1 LIFKGEFKVA
11 EKKMNIKMIALISI
25 LVIIITGAVSFTFFT
40 YFSVSEGKDSEEN
53 IASVK
58 DIKPTYNAGNFLVNI
73 TNNND
78 INYIRASIVFELE
91 SSDLSEELEKRKAQ
105 IRDRII
111 STLRS
116 ENETILEEPDGE
128 TIKKI
133 IRKEVNEL
141 LISGKINNV
150 WFTELVVQ

>member
-1 LIFKGEFKVA
+1 MA
-11 EKKMNIKMIALISI
+11 DKKMNIKMIALISI
-25 LVIIITGAVSFTFFT
+25 MVIIITGAVSFTFFT
-40 YFSVSEGKDSEEN
+40 YFSVSEGKDSEDN
-53 IASVK
+53 IESVK

-73 TNNND
+73 TNNNN

-91 SSDLSEELEKRKAQ
+91 SDDLREELEKRKAQ
-105 IRDRII
+105 LRDRII

-116 ENETILEEPDGE
+116 QNETILEEPDGK
-128 TIKKI
+128 TIKRI
-133 IRKEVNEL
+133 IKEEVNDL

>member
-1 LIFKGEFKVA
+1 VA
-11 EKKMNIKMIALISI
+11 DKKMNIKMIALISI
-25 LVIIITGAVSFTFFT
+25 LVIIITGTASFTFFT

-53 IASVK
+53 TASVE

-116 ENETILEEPDGE
+116 QNETILEEADGE

-133 IRKEVNEL
+133 IREEVNEL